1 LPLPVVTATSI
12 PKPSLQIKP
21 CADHEKPMT

>member
-1 LPLPVVTATSI
+1 LLLPVVATTSI

-21 CADHEKPMT
+21 CVGHEKQMT